1 MNGGEGGHLNGEAE
15 EEDDR
20 DDLNGEVR
28 EALEQT
34 YTKWQIMRMNLV
46 FFVQLITIS
55 QTMTV

>member
-34 YTKWQIMRMNLV
+34 YTK
-46 FFVQLITIS
+46 
-55 QTMTV
+55 